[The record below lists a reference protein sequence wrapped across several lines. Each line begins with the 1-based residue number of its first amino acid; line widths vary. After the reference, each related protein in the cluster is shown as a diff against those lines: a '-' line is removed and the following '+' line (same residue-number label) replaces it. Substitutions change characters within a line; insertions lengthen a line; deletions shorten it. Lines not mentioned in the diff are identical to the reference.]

1 MIQCPICGAQNLQGA
16 SQCRQCGAFLLSLYL
31 PVGTKLRGGAYTVG
45 RVLGQGGFGI
55 TYKGSDTRLH
65 RVVAIKEFFP
75 EGCIRQGTFVSIAT
89 PSITPAEF
97 EGWKQRFLQEA
108 RTLARFNHPGIVRV
122 YDVFEEN
129 RTAYIVMEFLQG
141 KPLSRILEERGGRME
156 EQEALRYIAQ
166 VCEALELVHSSGILH
181 RDIKPDNIM
190 VCEDGR
196 VVLIDFGA
204 AREFVARA
212 TQRHTVIL
220 TPGYAPMEQYSE
232 RGQRGPFTD
241 IYALAATLY
250 HLLTGEVP
258 VPAPERRVGIPLPDV
273 RQLNPRISPHVA
285 QAIMQGL
292 EMESD
297 KRPQTAREFLN
308 LLQGRRVAAPVTPV
322 PAPAKTAPQAPQI
335 QIDDL
340 LKSIL
345 TRLYGLS
352 ETAYQEGMVIDCF
365 WISRLKEAVV
375 QSMSVHLEQGKQ
387 YLIAG
392 TGDDQ
397 VITDLD
403 ARVYDPDDV
412 VVGEDTLKNN
422 VPVIHFQASKTGPYK
437 IAVWAYKMEGEEGFY
452 AVVVGHRLSSSDER
466 RVMSV
471 WEGIFE
477 RFLALVVVAAQAGFL
492 CLLAELDT
500 VGERFTRTLGMELEG
515 GYDYFIVAAGDEV
528 HIADLD
534 MLVELPDGRTMED
547 RGPDNVPKVAF
558 HLNRTGK
565 VKITL
570 IPAKMHQG
578 YATGYY
584 ALFIGRK

>member
-1 MIQCPICGAQNLQGA
+1 MVQCPTCGAQNSQGV
-16 SQCRQCGAFLLSLYL
+16 SQCWRCGTFLLSLYL
-31 PVGTKLRGGAYTVG
+31 PVGTKLRGGAYTIG
-45 RVLGQGGFGI
+45 KVLGQGGFGI

-65 RVVAIKEFFP
+65 RVVAIKEFFLQ
-75 EGCIRQGTFVSIAT
+75 GCIRQGTAVSIAT
-89 PSITPAEF
+89 PSITPADF
-97 EGWKQRFLQEA
+97 EAMKQRFLQEA
-108 RTLARFNHPGIVRV
+108 RTLARFNHHGIVRV

-166 VCEALELVHSSGILH
+166 VCEALELIHSSGILH

-190 VCEDGR
+190 VCDDGR

-204 AREFVARA
+204 AREFAARA
-212 TQRHTVIL
+212 TQRHTIIL
-220 TPGYAPMEQYSE
+220 TPGYAPLEQYSE

-241 IYALAATLY
+241 IYALSATLY

-292 EMESD
+292 EMDSD
-297 KRPQTAREFLN
+297 KRPQTARDFLN
-308 LLQGRRVAAPVTPV
+308 MLQARRVAAPVTPA
-322 PAPAKTAPQAPQI
+322 PAPAPTTPKAI
-335 QIDDL
+335 QMDEL
-340 LKSIL
+340 FKSIL
-345 TRLYGLS
+345 ARLYGLS
-352 ETAYQEGMVIDCF
+352 EKAYQEGMVIDCL
-365 WISRLKEAVV
+365 WISQLEEAAV
-375 QSMSVHLEQGKQ
+375 QGMSVHLEQGKQ

-403 ARVYDPDDV
+403 ARVYDPDDI
-412 VVGEDTLKNN
+412 VVGEDTLKDN
-422 VPVIHFQASKTGPYK
+422 VPVIRFRASKTGPYK
-437 IAVWAYKMEGEEGFY
+437 IAVWAFEMNGEKGFY
-452 AVVVGHRLSSSDER
+452 AVVIGHQLTSSDER

-477 RFLALVVVAAQAGFL
+477 RFLALVVAAAQAGFL
-492 CLLAELDT
+492 CLHAELDT

-515 GYDYFIVAAGDEV
+515 GYDYLIVAAGDEV

-565 VKITL
+565 AKVTL
-570 IPAKMHQG
+570 IPAKMHKG
-578 YATGYY
+578 YAIGYY
-584 ALFIGRK
+584 ALFVGRK

>member
-1 MIQCPICGAQNLQGA
+1 MMQCPTCGAQNPQGA
-16 SQCRQCGAFLLSLYL
+16 SQCRQCGTFLLSIYL

-45 RVLGQGGFGI
+45 KVLGQGGFGI
-55 TYKGSDTRLH
+55 TYKGSDTRLQ
-65 RVVAIKEFFP
+65 RVVAIKEFFLQ
-75 EGCIRQGTFVSIAT
+75 GCIRQGNSVSIAT
-89 PSITPAEF
+89 PSITLADF
-97 EGWKQRFLQEA
+97 ERMKQRFLQEA
-108 RTLARFNHPGIVRV
+108 RTLARFNHPGVVRV

-129 RTAYIVMEFLQG
+129 QTAYIVMEFLRG

-156 EQEALRYIAQ
+156 EQEALGYIAQ
-166 VCEALELVHSSGILH
+166 VCEALELIHSSGILH

-204 AREFVARA
+204 AREFAARA

-232 RGQRGPFTD
+232 LGQRGPFTD
-241 IYALAATLY
+241 IYALSATLY

-258 VPAPERRVGIPLPDV
+258 VPAPDRRVGIPLPDV

-292 EMESD
+292 EMDSD

-308 LLQGRRVAAPVTPV
+308 LLQGRVAVPIPSTPV
-322 PAPAKTAPQAPQI
+322 PAPTVPQAT
-335 QIDDL
+335 QIDEL

-345 TRLYGLS
+345 ARLYGLS
-352 ETAYQEGMVIDCF
+352 EKAHQEGMVVDCF
-365 WISRLKEAVV
+365 WISRLKEEVV
-375 QSMSVHLEQGKQ
+375 QSMSVRLEQGKQ

-397 VITDLD
+397 VILDLD
-403 ARVYDPDDV
+403 ARVYDPDDI
-412 VVGEDTLKNN
+412 VVGEDTLKDN
-422 VPVIHFQASKTGPYK
+422 VPVIHFQASKTGPYR
-437 IAVWAYKMEGEEGFY
+437 IAVWASEMNGKEGFY
-452 AVVVGHRLSSSDER
+452 AVVVGHKLTSSDEQ
-466 RVMSV
+466 RVVSV

-477 RFLALVVVAAQAGFL
+477 RFLALVLAAAQAGFL
-492 CLLAELDT
+492 CLHAELDT

-515 GYDYFIVAAGDEV
+515 GYDYLIVATGDEV

-534 MLVELPDGRTMED
+534 MSVELPDGRTMED
-547 RGPDNVPKVAF
+547 RGPDNVPKVTF

-570 IPAKMHQG
+570 IPAKMHKG
-578 YATGYY
+578 YAIGYY
-584 ALFIGRK
+584 ALFIGKK

>member
-1 MIQCPICGAQNLQGA
+1 
-16 SQCRQCGAFLLSLYL
+16 
-31 PVGTKLRGGAYTVG
+31 
-45 RVLGQGGFGI
+45 
-55 TYKGSDTRLH
+55 
-65 RVVAIKEFFP
+65 
-75 EGCIRQGTFVSIAT
+75 
-89 PSITPAEF
+89 
-97 EGWKQRFLQEA
+97 
-108 RTLARFNHPGIVRV
+108 
-122 YDVFEEN
+122 
-129 RTAYIVMEFLQG
+129 
-141 KPLSRILEERGGRME
+141 
-156 EQEALRYIAQ
+156 
-166 VCEALELVHSSGILH
+166 
-181 RDIKPDNIM
+181 
-190 VCEDGR
+190 
-196 VVLIDFGA
+196 
-204 AREFVARA
+204 
-212 TQRHTVIL
+212 
-220 TPGYAPMEQYSE
+220 
-232 RGQRGPFTD
+232 
-241 IYALAATLY
+241 
-250 HLLTGEVP
+250 
-258 VPAPERRVGIPLPDV
+258 
-273 RQLNPRISPHVA
+273 
-285 QAIMQGL
+285 
-292 EMESD
+292 
-297 KRPQTAREFLN
+297 

-352 ETAYQEGMVIDCF
+352 EKAYQEGMVIDCF

-412 VVGEDTLKNN
+412 VVGEDTLKDN
-422 VPVIHFQASKTGPYK
+422 VPVIRFQASKTGPYK
-437 IAVWAYKMEGEEGFY
+437 ISVWAYEMEGEEGFY

-477 RFLALVVVAAQAGFL
+477 RFLALVVAAAQAGFL
-492 CLLAELDT
+492 CLHAELDT

-515 GYDYFIVAAGDEV
+515 GYDYLIVAAGDEV

-584 ALFIGRK
+584 ALFIGRR